1 MTLVSDHESAGR
13 PTENGSSTRPAAV
26 GASAGPASTRAA
38 SASDGTPT
46 GEPGLAELYLRTAH
60 RIRRRSAPS
69 YDQFGLTE
77 AQARALRVIS
87 RYERPRMADLA
98 QALEVVPRSITSM
111 VDTLEAAG
119 FVARQNDP
127 TDRRATIV
135 VLTDAGQDVLS
146 RVGRMRAEA
155 AEQLFA
161 KLGDAEQGEL
171 RRILEVLDAG
181 EEPLP
186 PRRGVLGGGAP
197 RPAGQQAGPQQ
208 PGT

>member
-1 MTLVSDHESAGR
+1 MTVVSDHESAGR
-13 PTENGSSTRPAAV
+13 PIDPGPPSAHAAV
-26 GASAGPASTRAA
+26 EAAAA
-38 SASDGTPT
+38 SAATPVPAAIPAAPAA
-46 GEPGLAELYLRTAH
+46 EPSLAELYLRTAH

-111 VDTLEAAG
+111 VDTLESAG

-135 VLTDAGQDVLS
+135 VLTSAGQDVLS

-161 KLGDAEQGEL
+161 KLGAEEQSAL
-171 RRILEVLDAG
+171 RHILEVLDDG

-186 PRRGVLGGGAP
+186 PRRGGLGGPHRG
-197 RPAGQQAGPQQ
+197 RR
-208 PGT
+208 

>member
-1 MTLVSDHESAGR
+1 MTTLSDSMEPGDATQS
-13 PTENGSSTRPAAV
+13 PAAAP
-26 GASAGPASTRAA
+26 GL
-38 SASDGTPT
+38 
-46 GEPGLAELYLRTAH
+46 PGLAELYLRTAH

-69 YDQFGLTE
+69 YDRFGLTE

-111 VDTLEAAG
+111 VDTLESAG
-119 FVARQNDP
+119 FVAREPDP

-135 VLTDAGQDVLS
+135 VLTSAGTEVL
-146 RVGRMRAEA
+146 RQVGRMKAEA

-161 KLGDAEQGEL
+161 KLSESEQGEL
-171 RRILEVLDAG
+171 RRLLELLDAG

-186 PRRGVLGGGAP
+186 GRRPRGR
-197 RPAGQQAGPQQ
+197 
-208 PGT
+208 

>member
-1 MTLVSDHESAGR
+1 VWGIVGGLEIHCCAMTTQSDPME
-13 PTENGSSTRPAAV
+13 PGSSAP
-26 GASAGPASTRAA
+26 GAPS
-38 SASDGTPT
+38 
-46 GEPGLAELYLRTAH
+46 LAELYLRTAH

-87 RYERPRMADLA
+87 RYARPRMADLA

-119 FVARQNDP
+119 FVAREPDP

-135 VLTDAGQDVLS
+135 VLTGAGEAVLEQ
-146 RVGRMRAEA
+146 VGRMRAEA

-161 KLGDAEQGEL
+161 KLSFSEQGEL
-171 RRILEVLDAG
+171 RRLLEVLDSG

-186 PRRGVLGGGAP
+186 PRRP
-197 RPAGQQAGPQQ
+197 RAR
-208 PGT
+208 

>member
-1 MTLVSDHESAGR
+1 MTLVSDQESAG
-13 PTENGSSTRPAAV
+13 TPAAALRS
-26 GASAGPASTRAA
+26 GADEDLAA
-38 SASDGTPT
+38 TPTTAT
-46 GEPGLAELYLRTAH
+46 GEPSLAELYLRTAH
-60 RIRRRSAPS
+60 RIRRRSAPT

-111 VDTLEAAG
+111 VDTLESAG

-135 VLTDAGQDVLS
+135 VLTSAGHEVLS

-161 KLGDAEQGEL
+161 KLGAAEQSEL

-186 PRRGVLGGGAP
+186 PRRPGGAP
-197 RPAGQQAGPQQ
+197 RAAGRH
-208 PGT
+208 

>member
-1 MTLVSDHESAGR
+1 MTTLSD
-13 PTENGSSTRPAAV
+13 PV
-26 GASAGPASTRAA
+26 
-38 SASDGTPT
+38 
-46 GEPGLAELYLRTAH
+46 EPGDSMPPSSAPSLAELYLRTAY

-69 YDQFGLTE
+69 YDRFGLTE

-111 VDTLEAAG
+111 VDTLESAG
-119 FVARQNDP
+119 FVAREPDP

-135 VLTDAGQDVLS
+135 ALTAAGDEVLLQ
-146 RVGRMRAEA
+146 VGRMRAEA

-161 KLGDAEQGEL
+161 KLSEGEQEEL
-171 RRILEVLDAG
+171 RRLLELLDSG

-186 PRRGVLGGGAP
+186 VRRPRAR
-197 RPAGQQAGPQQ
+197 
-208 PGT
+208 

>member
-1 MTLVSDHESAGR
+1 MTLVFDHESAGKSPETAR
-13 PTENGSSTRPAAV
+13 SSAPSGAA
-26 GASAGPASTRAA
+26 AAG
-38 SASDGTPT
+38 

-77 AQARALRVIS
+77 AQSRALRVIS

-111 VDTLEAAG
+111 VDTLESAG

-135 VLTDAGQDVLS
+135 VLTEAGQDVLD
-146 RVGRMRAEA
+146 RVGQMRAVA

-161 KLGDAEQGEL
+161 KLGTAEQVEL
-171 RRILEVLDAG
+171 RRILEILDAG

-186 PRRGVLGGGAP
+186 PRRAGGGAS
-197 RPAGQQAGPQQ
+197 RPQQQAKR
-208 PGT
+208 

>member
-1 MTLVSDHESAGR
+1 MTTLSDSVEPDDA
-13 PTENGSSTRPAAV
+13 TQSS
-26 GASAGPASTRAA
+26 AA
-38 SASDGTPT
+38 SSALPS
-46 GEPGLAELYLRTAH
+46 LAELYLRTAH

-69 YDQFGLTE
+69 YDRFGLTE

-111 VDTLEAAG
+111 VDTLESAG
-119 FVARQNDP
+119 FVAREPDP

-135 VLTDAGQDVLS
+135 VLTSAGIEVL
-146 RVGRMRAEA
+146 RQVGRMKTEA

-161 KLGDAEQGEL
+161 KLSESEQGEL
-171 RRILEVLDAG
+171 RRLLELLDAG

-186 PRRGVLGGGAP
+186 GRRPRGR
-197 RPAGQQAGPQQ
+197 
-208 PGT
+208 